1 MERNNDQNRHEQS
14 CALPKNKA
22 ELFHTFVAKDLF
34 LSKRA
39 RQEIQPAIAFL
50 ATRIKNPTES
60 DWNKMKKV
68 MGFLQDTKDEV
79 MTLEMGDNKSIEWY
93 VDASFAVHQD
103 CRSHTGAVMTLGKGS
118 VQSISTKQKIST
130 RSSTEAELVY

>member
-1 MERNNDQNRHEQS
+1 MIKINTNS
-14 CALPKNKA
+14 PALPKNKA

-34 LSKRA
+34 HSKRA